1 MRLLVSPKKL
11 WSKFWAVDGMMLLI
25 GFGGNAG
32 MLAFMLLFP
41 VCRRFRVNLLAKAV

>member
-25 GFGGNAG
+25 GFGGSSWHARFH
-32 MLAFMLLFP
+32 AIVPSLL
-41 VCRRFRVNLLAKAV
+41 KI